1 MRASNGEY
9 SAHRGT
15 RNLGQFKLR
24 IIYQRRVLR
33 AHVSVSSVFFL
44 FPGVFYNIPERIGKK
59 KFLDGFGSTL
69 PYHIPT
75 ILSLFL
81 AASLK
86 TQVDMGA
93 SHQN

>member
-1 MRASNGEY
+1 MANILHIEEREIWG
-9 SAHRGT
+9 
-15 RNLGQFKLR
+15 
-24 IIYQRRVLR
+24 
-33 AHVSVSSVFFL
+33 SST
-44 FPGVFYNIPERIGKK
+44 GVFYNIPERISRK

-81 AASLK
+81 AVELKRASLK

-93 SHQN
+93 PQP